1 MEIMI
6 LVLTV
11 LILAETSVLCV
22 ASPKI
27 LSFLKAVPTKDDLTE
42 ATKSPEAVAA
52 EEAATQAAQK
62 LAQLKSAA
70 KTLGVTVTAD
80 MDTAAIQAA
89 ITAALAAVSEE
100 ATA

>member
-1 MEIMI
+1 
-6 LVLTV
+6 
-11 LILAETSVLCV
+11 
-22 ASPKI
+22 
-27 LSFLKAVPTKDDLTE
+27 
-42 ATKSPEAVAA
+42 
-52 EEAATQAAQK
+52 
-62 LAQLKSAA
+62 KSAA